1 MPITVTHCNVFAL
14 RTTHRSP
21 SRGGS
26 MSTNGTP
33 CSATN
38 VLDMLRIA
46 DDKDFLQS
54 FELFMTFLIDSSVV
68 RIAFRTS
75 KLFASGIIG
84 YFRLFAFAVSGVVD
98 STGYF
103 LCDFPEPYTDGF
115 GTGNESE
122 GDNGCTGNG
131 SEDEIGCTRDGWST
145 GCTFDESEGDNGDNG
160 DTGAN

>member
-14 RTTHRSP
+14 RTTHRYP
-21 SRGGS
+21 SRGGI

-115 GTGNESE
+115 VDGGGTV
-122 GDNGCTGNG
+122 CTGNG
-131 SEDEIGCTRDGWST
+131 SEGDNGYT
-145 GCTFDESEGDNGDNG
+145 GDNGDNG
-160 DTGAN
+160 CNGGTGDNGDN